1 MTPSL
6 PLVFLKTQ
14 PSMFMHSQDSKVGE
28 TAMAPTTTVSTWHL
42 QRAQQSNP
50 RVREIRYISFSK
62 NIGSTQWS
70 KLCKKKKKKNKDNQT
85 IFPWPFGWIS
95 KMGLTTKSRFD
106 EMSNHNYSIWDLGS
120 PQAKSPPPPRRVWIQ
135 MPSRWN
141 TWFETWVV
149 PKPNHPSMCLD
160 SNAKPLNHP
169 IWDLNKFKV
178 LN

>member
-62 NIGSTQWS
+62 SIGSIQWS
-70 KLCKKKKKKNKDNQT
+70 KPYNKKKRKKKKKTNNNNNNQNKQ
-85 IFPWPFGWIS
+85 FCPRPFGRIS
-95 KMGLTTKSRFD
+95 RLSLLIKLRFD
-106 EMSNHNYSIWDLGS
+106 DMLNHPIWDLGS
-120 PQAKSPPPPRRVWIQ
+120 PQAKSSLNVFGFKCQTVEPPNLRLEQI
-135 MPSRWN
+135 
-141 TWFETWVV
+141 
-149 PKPNHPSMCLD
+149 
-160 SNAKPLNHP
+160 
-169 IWDLNKFKV
+169 
-178 LN
+178 